1 MSIEELFELLVLLKK
16 EKMWQLY
23 LAIYPKMTKETYMTF
38 EEFVKPAPK
47 ISKKSIE
54 KIEKD
59 TEMII
64 NAYRKGGVKK

>member
-1 MSIEELFELLVLLKK
+1 MSVEDLLELLVLLEK

-23 LAIYPKMTKETYMTF
+23 LAIYPKMTKENYMSF
-38 EEFVKPAPK
+38 EEFIKPPK
-47 ISKKSIE
+47 KIKKKSIE

-64 NAYRKGGVKK
+64 NALRRGGAKK